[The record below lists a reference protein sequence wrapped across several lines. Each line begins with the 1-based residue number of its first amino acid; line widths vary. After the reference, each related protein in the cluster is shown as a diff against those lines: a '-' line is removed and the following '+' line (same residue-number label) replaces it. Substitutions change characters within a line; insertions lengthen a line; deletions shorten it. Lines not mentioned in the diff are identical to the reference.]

1 MLCGS
6 LPADVFVPE
15 VGMLSNE
22 ASHQFDAVR
31 VVEHAHAHAIAG
43 EQVLRALK
51 VAVLPDHH
59 TRDAEQQARSRAH
72 DARAE
77 SADERELRPVT
88 AASGVANRHHLSVR
102 RGIAGLHPQVV
113 ATRHNATGRVGQHR
127 ADRQTALLQAEFRLG
142 KSFAQKLS
150 LIHDAYAC
158 EEIST
163 AASKAPSTRCY
174 CPSISGSPFLLLPTT
189 TTFVFGLRA
198 KDSVASIPFHS
209 SSAGLIPWDTICWKS
224 WIPCASMRL
233 RSASCFSFCSLKL
246 IASDS
251 CSACCL
257 AWIACWTEG
266 GSWM

>member
-1 MLCGS
+1 MVCGS
-6 LPADVFVPE
+6 LPADVFIPE

-43 EQVLRALK
+43 EQVLGALK
-51 VAVLPDHH
+51 VAVLSDHY

-113 ATRHNATGRVGQHR
+113 ATRNNATGRVGQPR

-163 AASKAPSTRCY
+163 AASKHHQRVATVQVLAAARSCCCPRPLPLCLGFGPGIRWLLFPST
-174 CPSISGSPFLLLPTT
+174 P
-189 TTFVFGLRA
+189 
-198 KDSVASIPFHS
+198 
-209 SSAGLIPWDTICWKS
+209 
-224 WIPCASMRL
+224 
-233 RSASCFSFCSLKL
+233 
-246 IASDS
+246 
-251 CSACCL
+251 
-257 AWIACWTEG
+257 
-266 GSWM
+266 